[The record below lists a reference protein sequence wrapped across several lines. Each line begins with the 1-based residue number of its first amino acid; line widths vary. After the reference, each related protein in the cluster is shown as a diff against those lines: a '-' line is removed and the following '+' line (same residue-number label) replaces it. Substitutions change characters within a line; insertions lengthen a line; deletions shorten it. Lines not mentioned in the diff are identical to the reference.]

1 MPRPQGSKNKLK
13 PIPPLDLNKLP
24 PDILYYY
31 LDKAKREFRT
41 LEQQLLYE
49 LTFNCN
55 FQDAEIRAREAGQVR

>member
-1 MPRPQGSKNKLK
+1 MFSLPLK
-13 PIPPLDLNKLP
+13 SVNAP
-24 PDILYYY
+24 PDPTKKSLPILYYY

-55 FQDAEIRAREAGQVR
+55 SQDAEIRARTAGQVR